1 MIVIRSF
8 LKYTGR
14 KEDEMKI
21 IIDDRYFIETDKY
34 NYILREKYISQKKKS
49 YGKEV
54 VNTIGYY
61 NNLESLAERYM
72 EEYQKAVG
80 DQSKVDLDG
89 YVKLINESNKMAVS
103 ALYDIL
109 KAYAIKG

>member
-1 MIVIRSF
+1 M
-8 LKYTGR
+8 GR
-14 KEDEMKI
+14 KEVEMKI

-61 NNLESLAERYM
+61 NNLEYLAERYM
-72 EEYQKAVG
+72 EEYQKSVG
-80 DQSKVDLDG
+80 NQSTVDLDG
-89 YVKLINESNKMAVS
+89 YVKLVNESNKMAVS
-103 ALYDIL
+103 ALCDVL
-109 KAYAIKG
+109 KEYAIKG

>member
-1 MIVIRSF
+1 
-8 LKYTGR
+8 
-14 KEDEMKI
+14 MKI

-61 NNLESLAERYM
+61 NNLESLAERYL
-72 EEYQKAVG
+72 EEHQKAVR

-103 ALYDIL
+103 ALYDVL
-109 KAYAIKG
+109 RQYTFKG

>member
-1 MIVIRSF
+1 
-8 LKYTGR
+8 
-14 KEDEMKI
+14 MKI

-34 NYILREKYISQKKKS
+34 NYILKEKYISQHKKS
-49 YGKEV
+49 KGKEV
-54 VNTIGYY
+54 VNIIGYY
-61 NNLESLAERYM
+61 NNLECLVERYM

>member
-1 MIVIRSF
+1 
-8 LKYTGR
+8 
-14 KEDEMKI
+14 MKI

-80 DQSKVDLDG
+80 DQSTVDLAG
-89 YVKLINESNKMAVS
+89 YVKLVNESNKMAVS

>member
-1 MIVIRSF
+1 
-8 LKYTGR
+8 
-14 KEDEMKI
+14 MKI
-21 IIDDRYFIETDKY
+21 IIDDRYFIETDRL
-34 NYILREKYISQKKKS
+34 NYILKERYISQKKKS

-61 NNLESLAERYM
+61 NNLESLAERYL

-80 DQSKVDLDG
+80 NQSTVDLDG
-89 YVKLINESNKMAVS
+89 YVKLVDESNKMAVS
-103 ALYDIL
+103 ALYDVL